1 MVLLVVVVVVVEVV
15 VLGAGDL
22 PSPTLGLALC
32 LCLCLLGRV
41 GRVGLVGLGLGS
53 LGLVTLLPSLTSPR
67 SDSLWLSPSLSRLK
81 ISRRRGDCLRGCSVS
96 RITGAELVVVEGE
109 VGPNVGKNGVA
120 VVAGGSVGTLLSE
133 MVGRNTEEVSAS
145 KLTSSSSSEL

>member
-1 MVLLVVVVVVVEVV
+1 MVVLRGVLVVLVVVVV
-15 VLGAGDL
+15 L
-22 PSPTLGLALC
+22 PSPTLVRPLCRC
-32 LCLCLLGRV
+32 LCLPGLV
-41 GRVGLVGLGLGS
+41 GRVLGS
-53 LGLVTLLPSLTSPR
+53 LGLEARFPSLTSPR
-67 SDSLWLSPSLSRLK
+67 SESSSLSLSRLK

-145 KLTSSSSSEL
+145 KLTSSSSSELFE